1 MAQAIGKPVFKLNVY
16 KSRDDML
23 ADLALQSKLKS
34 LDTAGASAP
43 VLTPEQLGRHIGVVC
58 DRSGMSPIVGPRY
71 NVPGANYDLCE
82 AEFNL
87 LPEAERVLF
96 VKIAQ
101 PGDAPLPCLPGAQ
114 AETAGSTSKLP
125 HGHPMLRQG
134 GGRPMMMMRRGGG
147 SGRTCRRGGG
157 GGLSS
162 HGGRFH
168 GGRKPAVY
176 QRMLR
181 CGVPLDAVFQKLAHD
196 HGIDPSGG
204 LAVYQ
209 QMLRCGV
216 PLDAVFQ
223 KLAHDHGIDPSGGL
237 GGEDQATLASLAAS
251 LNQMAGQGNQEGD
264 GSNANADHHESPLG
278 ALLSSFMGPDGVAAA
293 VAAASGVASA
303 AAAAAQAAS
312 DSDDEACQSEGAE
325 TASGASHEGAD
336 AGGAAAEDD
345 VDDDEALPPGV
356 RVTLRN
362 LQQRTDLNGSKGT
375 ILDSFQRQGR
385 AMHTVE
391 LDFRGRGAGQP
402 EVVNVPAVHVLA
414 LDNGGCEMAKRSAM
428 QALKEAGKVAGKA
441 AAAKA
446 AAKAEAG
453 AAKDQ
458 GNKNL
463 GGAGGAR
470 GPAAAAAFAQL
481 LEALAGNGNNQGSN
495 GGKCGGR
502 NNNNNKKNG
511 GKKGTKPAV
520 HYSVTCDRSGMSPI
534 VGNRFSVLGANYD
547 LCEAEFDLLPE
558 SERVLYVKI
567 THPGAEPQPCLPK
580 GEAAGLEQAED
591 QGGANTA
598 TAKQTAAASV
608 PPFKK
613 AMTSKAAKP
622 TAEMTTKAAP
632 ETKPEDATGPTK
644 PGAAAAVEPKVE
656 TTHAMESEPAPAAE
670 KEEAAAATAATTE
683 FATEL
688 AELRA
693 LGLVGSG
700 PGGAEV
706 ALKLLRANLG
716 RLDSVVN
723 ALLDGN

>member
-43 VLTPEQLGRHIGVVC
+43 VLTPEQLGKHIGVVC

-71 NVPGANYDLCE
+71 NVPGANYDLCK
-82 AEFNL
+82 AEFDL
-87 LPEAERVLF
+87 LPESERVLY
-96 VKIAQ
+96 VKITH
-101 PGDAPLPCLPGAQ
+101 PGAEPQPCLPGAQ

-157 GGLSS
+157 GLSS

-176 QRMLR
+176 QR
-181 CGVPLDAVFQKLAHD
+181 
-196 HGIDPSGG
+196 
-204 LAVYQ
+204 
-209 QMLRCGV
+209 MLRCGV

-325 TASGASHEGAD
+325 TASGASHEEAD
-336 AGGAAAEDD
+336 AGGAAADDDEDG
-345 VDDDEALPPGV
+345 DEALPPGV

-470 GPAAAAAFAQL
+470 GPAAAATFAQL

-502 NNNNNKKNG
+502 NNNNKKNG